1 MTALDVVVGPAG
13 QVLWSAGGAVRSA
26 GDGMWSAGEVVWSVG
41 GVVQGV
47 VAAVAAFLLGS
58 VNPATI
64 LARLLGKDLA
74 RSGSG
79 NPGATNAGRV
89 LGVRWGVVVGL
100 ADVLKGWLPVVLAA
114 SWLGPVVALV
124 VGLAVVLGHIW
135 SPFLRG
141 HGGKGVATSLG
152 AILAVQP
159 WFAVVMLLLF
169 ALLVWRFRWVAGA
182 SVTACLVLLVLGLL
196 ALLGWLPGWAPD
208 VSRQTGLW
216 CVLLALV
223 VIYRHRRNIE
233 LWLLARRESSTG

>member
-1 MTALDVVVGPAG
+1 MTALDTVVWSTQGP
-13 QVLWSAGGAVRSA
+13 VSL
-26 GDGMWSAGEVVWSVG
+26 AGEVVRSADGVVWSTA

-47 VAAVAAFLLGS
+47 VAAVVAFLLGS

-64 LARLLGKDLA
+64 LARVLGKDLA
-74 RSGSG
+74 GSGSG

-100 ADVLKGWLPVVLAA
+100 LDVLKGYLPVV
-114 SWLGPVVALV
+114 VVQAVMGTVPALCA
-124 VGLAVVLGHIW
+124 GLAVVLGHIW

-159 WFAVVMLLLF
+159 WFALAIVVVF
-169 ALLVWRFRWVAGA
+169 GVLVWRMRWVAGA
-182 SVTACLVLLVLGLL
+182 SVSACLVLLLLGLGTWV
-196 ALLGWLPGWAPD
+196 GWVPGGTRD
-208 VSRQTGLW
+208 VGAW
-216 CVLLALV
+216 CVVLALV

-233 LWLLARRESSTG
+233 LWVAARRDSSTP